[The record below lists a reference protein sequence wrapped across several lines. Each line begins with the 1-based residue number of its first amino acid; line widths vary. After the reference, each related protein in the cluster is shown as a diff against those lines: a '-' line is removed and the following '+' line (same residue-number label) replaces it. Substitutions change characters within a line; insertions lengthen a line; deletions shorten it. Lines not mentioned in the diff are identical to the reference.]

1 MFRSVTAARES
12 GRSGSRIWG
21 QSTEPTM
28 QIAPTDY
35 LATLNTYQDPANGT
49 VSWNLARICADFMG
63 LSEGFVGLYGPLRGQ
78 RVDFCEFAAWAIGAL
93 DG

>member
-12 GRSGSRIWG
+12 SRSGSRIWG
-21 QSTEPTM
+21 QSTKPIMPT
-28 QIAPTDY
+28 PTDY

-49 VSWNLARICADFMG
+49 VSWYLAQICADLMG
-63 LSEGFVGLYGPLRGQ
+63 IDMAFSNLYGPIKGQ
-78 RVDFCEFAAWAIGAL
+78 RVDFGEFAAWAIAAL

>member
-12 GRSGSRIWG
+12 SRSGSRIWG
-21 QSTEPTM
+21 QSTKPTM

-35 LATLNTYQDPANGT
+35 LAALGRCQDPAGA
-49 VSWNLARICADFMG
+49 VSWHLAQICADLMG
-63 LSEGFVGLYGPLRGQ
+63 LSEAFMGLYGPLQGQ
-78 RVDFCEFAAWAIGAL
+78 RVDFGEFAAWAFTTL